1 MFGAVISALCSIFNC
16 SHTQVCSALKIFASL
31 EIPHSETIFEI
42 KSRYFGVCFFVF
54 RIRIF
59 RKPCKCT
66 VYKTF
71 QIDGTPFGCRLFFV
85 VGRGEAA
92 RGGEEEDYYLKAP
105 NVVKVLNDLKV
116 VKVVF
121 AIYENFSTFA
131 PANYIR
137 FICYHQGKQA
147 LAITNVR
154 RTIGV

>member
-1 MFGAVISALCSIFNC
+1 MVL
-16 SHTQVCSALKIFASL
+16 
-31 EIPHSETIFEI
+31 
-42 KSRYFGVCFFVF
+42 
-54 RIRIF
+54 
-59 RKPCKCT
+59 
-66 VYKTF
+66 
-71 QIDGTPFGCRLFFV
+71 
-85 VGRGEAA
+85 
-92 RGGEEEDYYLKAP
+92 
-105 NVVKVLNDLKV
+105 KVLRVLKVIKVLTDLKV